1 MLQFA
6 RLFTV
11 FNHQVLVTAAVG
23 TVPCHCQQCQ
33 EKLTVPVLRITTHV
47 FRNNTEQPLEMD
59 IPCPDALQQM
69 LALRKFEGFHAQRA
83 FSVLQGHKT
92 SDTLALEIEALKH
105 DLFSY

>member
-11 FNHQVLVTAAVG
+11 FNHQVLVTATVG

-33 EKLTVPVLRITTHV
+33 ERLTVPVLRITTHV
-47 FRNNTEQPLEMD
+47 FRNNTELPLEMD
-59 IPCPDALQQM
+59 IECPDALQQM
-69 LALRKFEGFHAQRA
+69 LALRRFEGFHAQRA
-83 FSVLQGHKT
+83 FSVLQQGQANAGH
-92 SDTLALEIEALKH
+92 TLEMEALKH